1 MWYNDYDYNPA
12 RKSSPDEGRQ
22 GEEEEM
28 IGILRETVD
37 YVTDCPLCGE
47 VSLSI
52 VASDEGDDSRTVV
65 ACEACEVR
73 MECALGTLREVRQA
87 LDTLA
92 HDPHAPVWFKQS
104 CALLHK
110 AACVIDFV
118 EKEK

>member
-1 MWYNDYDYNPA
+1 
-12 RKSSPDEGRQ
+12 
-22 GEEEEM
+22 M

-92 HDPHAPVWFKQS
+92 HDPHAPARFKQS

-118 EKEK
+118 ETQLK

>member
-1 MWYNDYDYNPA
+1 
-12 RKSSPDEGRQ
+12 
-22 GEEEEM
+22 M

-92 HDPHAPVWFKQS
+92 HDPHAPAWFKQA
-104 CALLHK
+104 CAVLHR

>member
-1 MWYNDYDYNPA
+1 
-12 RKSSPDEGRQ
+12 
-22 GEEEEM
+22 M

-65 ACEACEVR
+65 ACEACAVR
-73 MECALGTLREVRQA
+73 RECALGTLRRDAVRRA
-87 LDTLA
+87 LDTLT
-92 HDPHAPVWFKQS
+92 HDPHAPARFKQS

-118 EKEK
+118 EKREDDDEVREAAELG

>member
-1 MWYNDYDYNPA
+1 
-12 RKSSPDEGRQ
+12 
-22 GEEEEM
+22 
-28 IGILRETVD
+28 
-37 YVTDCPLCGE
+37 LCGE

-92 HDPHAPVWFKQS
+92 HDPHAPARFKQS

>member
-1 MWYNDYDYNPA
+1 
-12 RKSSPDEGRQ
+12 
-22 GEEEEM
+22 M

-47 VSLSI
+47 FSLSI

-92 HDPHAPVWFKQS
+92 HDPHAPARFKQS

>member
-1 MWYNDYDYNPA
+1 
-12 RKSSPDEGRQ
+12 
-22 GEEEEM
+22 M

-92 HDPHAPVWFKQS
+92 HDPHAPARFKQS
-104 CALLHK
+104 CAILHK

>member
-1 MWYNDYDYNPA
+1 
-12 RKSSPDEGRQ
+12 
-22 GEEEEM
+22 M

-92 HDPHAPVWFKQS
+92 HDPHAPARFKQS